1 MAQLL
6 PRNKKVF
13 CDLDLDF
20 DVHPNTKQLNLLF
33 GDDAVVRSLKNLV
46 MTNFYEKP
54 FHPEIGCN
62 VQAML
67 FENIM
72 PATADSIKQAI
83 VETIDNYEPRV
94 SLDNIKVDPK
104 PDENGYVVQMEFF
117 IINQTTVRR
126 LQFFL
131 ERVR

>member
-1 MAQLL
+1 MVQLL

-62 VQAML
+62 VRAML

-72 PATADSIKQAI
+72 PATADSIKRAI
-83 VETIDNYEPRV
+83 FETIENFEPR
-94 SLDNIKVDPK
+94 IAVDSIVVVPK
-104 PDENGYVVQMEFF
+104 PDENVYVVQMEFF
-117 IINQTTVRR
+117 IINQTTPRR